1 VFDLRTLAI
10 FFAENAALFFS
21 AASDVNPDL
30 AAGQRV
36 TEPACAAEDA
46 APQTAEQPAAAAV
59 PESTEELPASTRTAA
74 ISPTRVEEAM
84 GTPPPRNVAEGGA
97 ELRPLPPSK
106 GGRSQ
111 RRPGQESLR
120 PQDPRAWS
128 RGR

>member
-1 VFDLRTLAI
+1 MFDLRTLAI

-21 AASDVNPDL
+21 AASDVNPDH

-59 PESTEELPASTRTAA
+59 PESAEELPASTRTAA
-74 ISPTRVEEAM
+74 SSPTRVEEAM

-111 RRPGQESLR
+111 RRPGQEPLR
-120 PQDPRAWS
+120 LQAPRARS